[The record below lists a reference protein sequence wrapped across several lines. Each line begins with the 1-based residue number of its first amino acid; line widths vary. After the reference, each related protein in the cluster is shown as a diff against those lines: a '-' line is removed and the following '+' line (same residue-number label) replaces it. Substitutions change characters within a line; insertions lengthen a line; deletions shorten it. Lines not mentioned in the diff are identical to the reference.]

1 MKKGGELLS
10 LSRNRLRI
18 MTGVPK
24 GHCHL
29 KGHLFKLGLENSPEH
44 DRHKQASETASHI
57 LCDREALAILRIRH
71 LGCHLCNKVILQTSL
86 SAGYCTLFK
95 VWGC

>member
-1 MKKGGELLS
+1 MKKGGKLLS
-10 LSRNRLRI
+10 LSRNQLR

-24 GHCHL
+24 EHCHL
-29 KGHLFKLGLENSPEH
+29 KGHLFKLGLVNSPEH
-44 DRHKQASETASHI
+44 DIHKQASEMATHL
-57 LCDREALAILRIRH
+57 LCDCQALATLRIRH
-71 LGCHLCNKVILQTSL
+71 LGCHLCNKVTLKTCL

>member
-1 MKKGGELLS
+1 MKKGGLLS
-10 LSRNRLRI
+10 LSKNQLRI

-29 KGHLFKLGLENSPEH
+29 KGHLFKLGLVNSPER

-57 LCDREALAILRIRH
+57 LCECEGLATLRIRH
-71 LGCHLCNKVILQTSL
+71 LGCHLCNEVTLKTSL